1 MANNPMALTADQ
13 IAPAF
18 PGADVRNIRYF
29 WPLVRYA
36 LESRNLTSPEIVA
49 FALAT
54 IAAETA
60 GFIPLEERRSKYN
73 TRSAP
78 FDLYEN
84 RADLGNNRPG
94 DGARFK
100 GRGFIQLTGRDNYQT
115 YGDRILVHLV
125 EIPELANDADHA
137 ATLLAEF
144 IADREAAILI
154 ALRDGNLAGARKL
167 VNGGTHGI
175 ERFKRAYRMILG
187 ILTPP

>member
-1 MANNPMALTADQ
+1 MASNRIGLSADQ

-29 WPLVRYA
+29 WPFVRDA
-36 LESRNLTSPEIVA
+36 LADRNLTSPVIVA
-49 FALAT
+49 YALAT
-54 IAAETA
+54 VAAETA
-60 GFIPLEERRSKYN
+60 GFVPLEERRSKYN
-73 TRSAP
+73 TRAAP

-84 RADLGNNRPG
+84 RADLGNDLPG

-100 GRGFIQLTGRDNYQT
+100 GRGFIQLTGRDNYRL
-115 YGDRILVHLV
+115 YGDRIDIPLVV
-125 EIPELANDADHA
+125 IPERANDADIA
-137 ATLLAEF
+137 AALLAEF

-175 ERFKRAYRMILG
+175 ERFRRTYQRVLG
-187 ILTPP
+187 ILNLP